1 MTVLAVIACGKSPAM
16 TDQLGPDALFERAI
30 AKLHDRDWTDA
41 ITLFERFAIQYPTHP
56 RLQEARFRVGEAYF
70 GKKEYITAAN
80 EFDRLAKDYPAG
92 PFADDSR
99 FKVCDSYYRLSPKP
113 QLDPQ
118 YTRAALD
125 HCQSLITFYGTSEFA
140 PRAQELITKSQEK
153 LAQKE
158 FLNAE
163 FYFKRNA
170 YDSAIIYYESTVRLY
185 PQAAA
190 APRALLRLHETYEIL
205 GYKEEMEAARDRLL
219 KDYSTSPEAQ
229 QLQART
235 AAS

>member
-1 MTVLAVIACGKSPAM
+1 LT
-16 TDQLGPDALFERAI
+16 PDALFERAI
-30 AKLHDRDWTDA
+30 AKLYERDWTDA
-41 ITLFERFAIQYPTHP
+41 ITLFERFTIQYPTHP
-56 RLQEARFRVGEAYF
+56 RLQEARFRLSEAYF
-70 GKKEYITAAN
+70 GKKEFITAAN

-92 PFADDSR
+92 PFADDAR
-99 FKVCDSYYRLSPKP
+99 FKVCDSYYRLSPRP
-113 QLDPQ
+113 QLDQQ

-125 HCQSLITFYGTSEFA
+125 HCQSLITYYGTSEFA
-140 PRAQELITKSQEK
+140 PRAQELLTDLQEK

-158 FLNAE
+158 FLAGE

-185 PQAAA
+185 PQASA
-190 APRALLRLHETYEIL
+190 APRALLRLHETYRIL
-205 GYKEEMEAARDRLL
+205 GYKEEADAARDRLL
-219 KDYSTSPEAQ
+219 KDYPTSPEAQ